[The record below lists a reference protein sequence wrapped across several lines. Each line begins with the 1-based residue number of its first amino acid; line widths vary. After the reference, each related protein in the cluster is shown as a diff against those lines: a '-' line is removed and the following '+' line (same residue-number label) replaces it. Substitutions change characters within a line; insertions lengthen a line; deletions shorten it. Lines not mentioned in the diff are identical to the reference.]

1 MLNGSVV
8 FGQQLI
14 WVSDYLKIVLFVITV
29 FAMYKSYVKISL
41 SVYLMCSLCH
51 FSDMYLNL
59 MCSFLQGMIDAVKL
73 EFSLSTFGI

>member
-29 FAMYKSYVKISL
+29 MSK
-41 SVYLMCSLCH
+41 YLSLCISCVRYVISQICISISCVR
-51 FSDMYLNL
+51 F
-59 MCSFLQGMIDAVKL
+59 FR
-73 EFSLSTFGI
+73 E